1 MGKRSPDTIDIEVGR
16 RIRLQRIARGISQ
29 TELGKELGVTFQQVQ
44 KYEKGI
50 NRVGAGRLSRIAETL
65 GVSVHSLLGGTA
77 SEEREPKGN
86 GRLELE
92 YLIVPG
98 ALRLVQ
104 SYSEIS
110 EPELRRAVVEL
121 VDRIA
126 AESKL
131 GRN

>member
-1 MGKRSPDTIDIEVGR
+1 MGKRGPDTIDIELGR

-29 TELGKELGVTFQQVQ
+29 TELGKGLGVTFQQVQ
-44 KYEKGI
+44 KYERGV

-65 GVSVHSLLGGTA
+65 GVSVHSLLGGTQ
-77 SEEREPKGN
+77 SDDTEGKGN

-92 YLIVPG
+92 YLITPG

-110 EPELRRAVVEL
+110 QPELRRAIVDLVE
-121 VDRIA
+121 RIA

-131 GRN
+131 SKS